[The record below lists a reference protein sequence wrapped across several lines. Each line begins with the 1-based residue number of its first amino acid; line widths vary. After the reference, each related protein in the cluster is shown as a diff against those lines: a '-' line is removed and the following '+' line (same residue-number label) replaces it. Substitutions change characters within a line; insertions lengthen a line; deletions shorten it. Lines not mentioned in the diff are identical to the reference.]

1 MKTRSLAAIGILL
14 SLVTF
19 GCATAPGP
27 DAKPPANV
35 AGEWLGTATV
45 GPTIGCCKG
54 GSGPV
59 RLWLEQRGGA
69 VIGTLQGVGFR
80 GRVSGAVSDKDLS
93 GSCLCGTSNLL
104 TDVSVEA
111 SITDNEMVLRVGDSR
126 MTLARTP

>member
-1 MKTRSLAAIGILL
+1 MSTSRLAAIGIL
-14 SLVTF
+14 SLVIF

-59 RLWLEQRGGA
+59 RLFLEQRGTVVLGL
-69 VIGTLQGVGFR
+69 VQGVGFR
-80 GRVSGAVSDKDLS
+80 GRVNAYVSDKELL

-104 TDVSVEA
+104 TDVTIEA
-111 SITDNEMVLRVGDSR
+111 SIAGNEMVFRLGDSR
-126 MTLARTP
+126 MTLAHTP